1 VAREHHTVTGRQSC
15 GLKASKQTRSHGGA
29 PQHRRFNTAHRPR
42 RGRGEEGCG
51 GAHIGSVVL
60 SWPAWGRRVTW
71 CSGARRRRPYSVPS
85 PLRPRVAPSNGLA
98 LVLVCLGSG
107 ASAATRR
114 PVRTSPSHHTPLF
127 SPSSF
132 LRWRNWR
139 GENPNA
145 SRPVG
150 GTWPPGCRR
159 SQSGTRARGV
169 TRSGWLARRIS

>member
-29 PQHRRFNTAHRPR
+29 PQHRRFNTAQRPR

-127 SPSSF
+127 SPF
-132 LRWRNWR
+132 LLLAVAKLER
-139 GENPNA
+139 GKPQCV
-145 SRPVG
+145 STG
-150 GTWPPGCRR
+150 GWDMAPG
-159 SQSGTRARGV
+159 
-169 TRSGWLARRIS
+169 L